1 MFLFAKKQRY
11 SNIPYTPLADQ
22 SGPRRRS
29 YWSLLFKSFVVVAAI
44 ALITVALRP
53 LYNPKLDHLQQPTSI
68 PVISKDF
75 RTVGLV
81 FYGRRSR
88 VEILNCY
95 LKQNLKANGGLLD
108 EVIFLARTDDVDDLA
123 YLDHL
128 VRETK
133 GYSRRNLTDDNGHG
147 SRVTYGQA
155 WEVVERG
162 TMYIK
167 IDDDIMFIEKNAI
180 ASLVATK
187 IAHPEHFLISTN
199 TINSPRL
206 AWLHSHLGA
215 IHPYLPELS
224 PPAPEVERDDS
235 IEGRSDWHPSLLP
248 PWDGNPATFSLP
260 KHPSPPRHDQN
271 IRWLPLPAPYDASL
285 KGTPME
291 LVKYEESTEGL
302 TNWAVA
308 AQQHY
313 SFLQNLERDELWRY
327 WGGHGKTLTTYAK
340 ATTEAGSIWNMRGTR
355 IQINLICIWGDDIV
369 DNLPVPADDE
379 RYLTV
384 DLVERLGRSAV
395 VDLRALAVHFAF
407 RHQRRGVEGTDLL
420 GRYRK
425 VAEEKWGCARS
436 SGWERG

>member
-22 SGPRRRS
+22 SGPRRRN
-29 YWSLLFKSFVVVAAI
+29 YWSLLFKTFFVIAAI
-44 ALITVALRP
+44 ALIILTLRLP
-53 LYNPKLDHLQQPTSI
+53 YYPKLDHLQQPASI
-68 PVISKDF
+68 PVIPKDF
-75 RTVGLV
+75 RTVGLI

-88 VEILNCY
+88 VEILKCY
-95 LKQNLKANGGLLD
+95 LKACHVFICKQFLANGKSIQQNLKANGGLLD
-108 EVIFLARTDDVDDLA
+108 EVIFLARTDDVDDLE

-128 VRETK
+128 VGETK
-133 GYSRRNLTDDNGHG
+133 GFSRRNLTDDNGHG

-167 IDDDIMFIEKNAI
+167 IDDDI
-180 ASLVATK
+180 
-187 IAHPEHFLISTN
+187 EHLLISTN

-224 PPAPEVERDDS
+224 PPASEVERDGS
-235 IEGRSDWHPSLLP
+235 IEGRSDWRPSFLP
-248 PWDGNPATFSLP
+248 PWDGNPVTFSLP
-260 KHPSPPRHDQN
+260 KHPSPPGHDQN
-271 IRWLPLPAPYDASL
+271 QRWLPLPAPYDTSR
-285 KGTPME
+285 KGTPMD
-291 LVKYEESTEGL
+291 LVQYEDSTEAL

-313 SFLQNLERDELWRY
+313 SFVRNLEKDELWRY
-327 WGGHGKTLTTYAK
+327 WGGGRGKTSTANAQ
-340 ATTEAGSIWNMRGTR
+340 ATTEAGGIWNMRGIR
-355 IQINLICIWGDDIV
+355 IQINLICVWGDDIV

-379 RYLTV
+379 RYLAV

-407 RHQRRGVEGTDLL
+407 RYQRRGVEGTDLL
-420 GRYRK
+420 GRYKK
-425 VAEEKWGCARS
+425 VAEEKGLCT
-436 SGWERG
+436 G